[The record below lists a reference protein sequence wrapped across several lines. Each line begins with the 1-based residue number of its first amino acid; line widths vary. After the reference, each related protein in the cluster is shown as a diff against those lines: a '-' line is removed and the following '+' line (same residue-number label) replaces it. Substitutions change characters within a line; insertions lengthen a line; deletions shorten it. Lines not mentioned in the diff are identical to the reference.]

1 MSKMQSLPSRIR
13 RVVLGAGV
21 LALLAAGA
29 IILGLRR
36 ENGIPASMDEISP
49 RGVAG
54 KRKWSAEVVPYPG
67 FPLEKVD
74 RECSHQEI
82 ALRHKR
88 LVLRELPAY
97 VTELRGVGAK
107 KETGGTSA
115 AWFFVVPRQHLP
127 EFEKYLLELGIPN
140 EALREEKRISFPP
153 PYDDEHHDPPS
164 AVPATRLL
172 FGTSLKANGEGEILG
187 MDFGKSSETMTYY
200 PLNPNL
206 EWVTPRITVGWKSGN
221 VQFLEMPDNPDWE

>member
-67 FPLEKVD
+67 FPLEKEH
-74 RECSHQEI
+74 REWSHQEI

-88 LVLRELPAY
+88 LVLQELPDY
-97 VTELRGVGAK
+97 VTELRGVGK
-107 KETGGTSA
+107 KIETGGTSA
-115 AWFFVVPRQHLP
+115 GWYFVLPPEHLP
-127 EFEKYLLELGIPN
+127 DFEQYLVELGVPID
-140 EALREEKRISFPP
+140 ALHEEKQSSFPP
-153 PYDDEHHDPPS
+153 PYDDEAFDPPS
-164 AVPATRLL
+164 VVPATKLL
-172 FGTSLKANGEGEILG
+172 FGTSRKARGEGKLQG
-187 MDFGKSSETMTYY
+187 MPFGKSSDSMTYY
-200 PLNPNL
+200 LCNPNL
-206 EWVTPRITVGWKSGN
+206 EWVSPRIKVGWKTGN
-221 VQFLEMPDNPDWE
+221 VQFCEMPHKPDWE